1 VRPPE
6 KISQRVLTSVKRARQ
21 PLYRESAKLL
31 EQYQRLQNRN
41 LPPGEA
47 SDILRNVYIRP
58 NTDNGGRLFE
68 LYWLFTLLDQ
78 YPDPEL
84 QLIQAGTNLVAE
96 WTSDRQ
102 QYRLYHHSTGPPELD
117 FTINSEE
124 VAEELELLAQG
135 SEQLG
140 YFRRAHTVQRKTRE
154 ISQQVLG
161 REHRETLYSGVPD
174 ILLIR
179 TDSTGEL
186 TGLLIGKSSIPVILR
201 TSRLVLRNS
210 SNTSILPSTTA
221 RTSFTR
227 TGKPTQTG
235 TITFQLKALCSSIR
249 PLMGR
254 QIPTTP

>member
-1 VRPPE
+1 MVVRVARRGWALSHSRSSTE
-6 KISQRVLTSVKRARQ
+6 SEHLLGVGAAAGKISQRVLTSVKRARQ

-161 REHRETLYSGVPD
+161 REHREK
-174 ILLIR
+174 R
-179 TDSTGEL
+179 
-186 TGLLIGKSSIPVILR
+186 SIPASLIF
-201 TSRLVLRNS
+201 S
-210 SNTSILPSTTA
+210 
-221 RTSFTR
+221 
-227 TGKPTQTG
+227 
-235 TITFQLKALCSSIR
+235 
-249 PLMGR
+249 
-254 QIPTTP
+254 